1 LLICHAFYAFWY
13 QTLGQRK
20 MQTESVRKLLAISIL
35 LNLDQLS
42 RLIGPVQILP
52 FVPQF
57 LGAEKTGEAM

>member
-1 LLICHAFYAFWY
+1 
-13 QTLGQRK
+13 